1 LTALLTAL
9 VLLARL
15 LFIPKV
21 ERASPLA
28 TRKRRSKQSA
38 SLEPNRV
45 TIVMQV
51 REVLEV
57 YHADLPVGR
66 FPFRR
71 LVSVHGSGAVPCQA
85 EPFKRIHPL
94 NRFAD

>member
-71 LVSVHGSGAVPCQA
+71 LVQRAWIRLCTLPSRAIQKNSSA
-85 EPFKRIHPL
+85 E
-94 NRFAD
+94 